1 MNKKVVLLFGIIV
14 LVAVAFWVRNRKTGP
29 TQSQTR
35 YLMDTY
41 CTITV
46 PGPPEVLPA
55 IEAAFA
61 RIEEIDRKFSALES
75 DSPLYAFNRFNKPIV
90 DEEIVSLVGRALRVS
105 EQSAGAFDITVY
117 PLVEAWGF
125 YGDTP
130 ALPDN
135 ARIGRILP
143 AVGYEHL
150 AVEDGKLTKNG
161 THVQIDL
168 GSIAKGYAVGE
179 ALRALKQ
186 KGIQSALIDA
196 GGDIYALG
204 TIHGKPWKIGIRN
217 PRGEGNIGA
226 LELSDMAIVTSGD
239 YERYFEREGI
249 RYHHILDPRT
259 GYPARGLA
267 SVTVI
272 SPDPT
277 LADAWSTALFVMGR
291 EDGREAMEKVSGIE
305 TLMVTT
311 GGEKFFTSGMNVT
324 VQNK

>member
-1 MNKKVVLLFGIIV
+1 MNKKVLLLFGIIV
-14 LVAVAFWVRNRKTGP
+14 LVAVVLWVRSRGTGP

-46 PGPPEVLPA
+46 PGTPEVLPA
-55 IEAAFA
+55 IEEAFA
-61 RIEEIDRKFSALES
+61 RIEEIDRKFNVLRS
-75 DSPLYAFNRFNKPIV
+75 DSPLYVFNRFNKPIV
-90 DEEIVSLVGRALRVS
+90 DEEIVSLVRTALRVS

-125 YGDTP
+125 YSDTP
-130 ALPDN
+130 ALPDS
-135 ARIGRILP
+135 ARIDRILP
-143 AVGYEHL
+143 VVGYEHL
-150 AVEDGKLTKNG
+150 AVEDGKLTKNNE
-161 THVQIDL
+161 HVQIDL

-179 ALRALKQ
+179 ALRVLKQ

-204 TIHGKPWKIGIRN
+204 TIHGKPWKIGIRD
-217 PRGEGNIGA
+217 PRGEGIIGA

-239 YERYFEREGI
+239 YERYFEREGV

-259 GYPARGLA
+259 GYPARGLE
-267 SVTVI
+267 SITVI
-272 SPDPT
+272 SPDPI

-291 EDGREAMEKVSGIE
+291 DNGMEALKKVSGIE

-324 VQNK
+324 VQNR

>member
-1 MNKKVVLLFGIIV
+1 MNKKVILLFGLVV
-14 LVAVAFWVRNRKTGP
+14 LVAVAFWVRSRKTGP

-46 PGPPEVLPA
+46 PGSPEVLPA

-61 RIEEIDRKFSALES
+61 RIEEIDRKFNALRS
-75 DSPLYAFNRFNKPIV
+75 DSPLYAFNRFTKPIV
-90 DEEIVSLVGRALRVS
+90 DEEIVSLVGTSLRVS

-125 YGDTP
+125 YSDTP
-130 ALPDN
+130 ALPDS
-135 ARIGRILP
+135 ARIDRILP
-143 AVGYEHL
+143 VVGYEHI
-150 AVEDGKLTKNG
+150 AVESGKLTKNNE
-161 THVQIDL
+161 HVQIDL